1 MINCFPL
8 IMSRMAK
15 VFNCQL
21 VSKHKNKVYLYP
33 NNLLNF
39 MAFIYLEA
47 LTGEGKSIQKR
58 AKTVPNMI
66 SSRDR
71 GEYLFRCKYWN
82 KMLSKS
88 LIHWQLPWPCLTG
101 GIPSINW
108 LGDRG
113 SHTAIT
119 AKMGTGRYRYVNF
132 GYLK

>member
-71 GEYLFRCKYWN
+71 GEYLFRCKY
-82 KMLSKS
+82 
-88 LIHWQLPWPCLTG
+88 
-101 GIPSINW
+101 
-108 LGDRG
+108 
-113 SHTAIT
+113 
-119 AKMGTGRYRYVNF
+119 
-132 GYLK
+132 